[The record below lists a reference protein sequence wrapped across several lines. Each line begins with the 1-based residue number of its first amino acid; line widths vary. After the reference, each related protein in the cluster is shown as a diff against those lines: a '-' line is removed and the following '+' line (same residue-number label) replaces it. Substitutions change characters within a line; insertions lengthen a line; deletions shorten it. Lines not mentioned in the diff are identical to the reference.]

1 MTPGPTLDIAGM
13 AGILG
18 HIVLGKKTF
27 CLFDPLNKFYF

>member
-18 HIVLGKKTF
+18 KKTF
-27 CLFDPLNKFYF
+27 CLFDPLNRFYF